1 MSTYQLPCLTNL
13 SAVVKP
19 AVNQIEAHPF
29 LQQPDLLEW
38 SKQQDIFITAYSPSG
53 NNIYNLPKAIDDP
66 SVIAVAESLG
76 KTPAQVLIQWAV
88 QRGTVVLPKSV
99 TPSRIAENFEDF
111 ELPQDS
117 FEKINALDKHH
128 RYNMPARLGV
138 DVFGEHSEEFLK
150 SARADWIARQRE
162 IKATA

>member
-1 MSTYQLPCLTNL
+1 M
-13 SAVVKP
+13 VKP

-38 SKQQDIFITAYSPSG
+38 SQQRDIVIAAYSPSG
-53 NNIYNLPKAIDDP
+53 NNIYSLPKAIDDP
-66 SVIAVAESLG
+66 SVIDIVKSLE
-76 KTPAQVLIQWAV
+76 KTPAQVLIQWAL

-111 ELPQDS
+111 MLPQEAFD
-117 FEKINALDKHH
+117 KISALDRNH

-138 DVFGEHSEEFLK
+138 NVFGEHTEEFLK
-150 SARADWIARQRE
+150 NARADWVAKQRVVS
-162 IKATA
+162 

>member
-1 MSTYQLPCLTNL
+1 M
-13 SAVVKP
+13 VKP

-29 LQQPDLLEW
+29 LQQPDLLAW
-38 SKQQDIFITAYSPSG
+38 SKQQDILITAYSPSG

-66 SVIAVAESLG
+66 SVVAIAESLG
-76 KTPAQVLIQWAV
+76 KSPAQVLIQWAV
-88 QRGTVVLPKSV
+88 QRGTAVLPKSV

-111 ELPQDS
+111 ELPREA
-117 FEKINALDKHH
+117 FEKISALDRSH

-150 SARADWIARQRE
+150 GARADWIAQQKKV
-162 IKATA
+162 KAVA

>member
-1 MSTYQLPCLTNL
+1 M
-13 SAVVKP
+13 VKP

-38 SKQQDIFITAYSPSG
+38 SQQRDIVIAAYSPSG
-53 NNIYNLPKAIDDP
+53 NNIYSLPKAIDDP
-66 SVIAVAESLG
+66 SVIDIAKSLE
-76 KTPAQVLIQWAV
+76 KTPAQVLIQWAL

-111 ELPQDS
+111 MLPQEAFD
-117 FEKINALDKHH
+117 KISALDRNH

-138 DVFGEHSEEFLK
+138 NVFGEHTEEFLK
-150 SARADWIARQRE
+150 NARADWVAKQRVVS
-162 IKATA
+162 